1 MKRFRSSCCQPV
13 APIVLLCAM
22 AVLAAAPAFA
32 EKRVALVIGNG
43 AYTTST
49 TLKNPPA
56 DAVDISAALKSAG
69 FAVTTLIDA
78 RREAM
83 EKAVRDF
90 GNALR
95 DPDAVGLF
103 YYSGHGAQVEGAN
116 YLLPVDAD
124 IQAQDELAYK
134 AVNVEQML
142 AKMRSAGNRLNIV
155 VLDACR
161 NNPFPGST
169 RSADKG
175 LAVVGVKV
183 PESIIVYATDPGA
196 VAQDGDGRNSP
207 FTKAFITQLAVP
219 GQEISVAL
227 RRVTGEVKELTRGA
241 QTPWISTNYT
251 SDFSFRPAGGGFVA
265 ATPALS
271 PAAPSKTPS
280 FGAVT
285 AATGN
290 LSITLATAGTVSVAG
305 LSASV
310 PAGTV
315 PVKNLPAGSQTV
327 TVSYADGKSESRS
340 VTVPS
345 SGTVSVVF
353 AYVPATATSVTPISA
368 YKIGDKGPA
377 GGLIFYDKGSVSDG
391 WRYLEAAPVD
401 TNTTKW
407 YNGNY
412 ISIKTGTEVGAGR
425 ANTVAIVATQ
435 GKGSYAAQ
443 LCSDLVLGG
452 YDDWFLPSMDEL
464 DLMYQNL
471 KKVGLGGFIGVWFW
485 SSSQNN
491 RLAWIQKFS
500 DGEQSGS
507 VDGRCTVRA
516 IRAF

>member
-1 MKRFRSSCCQPV
+1 MKRPSPV
-13 APIVLLCAM
+13 VFVIAM
-22 AVLAAAPAFA
+22 AAMLASPAFA

-43 AYTTST
+43 AYKTST

-56 DAVDISAALKSAG
+56 DAADISAALKSAG

-90 GNALR
+90 GSALK

-134 AVNVEQML
+134 AVNAEQVL

-207 FTKAFITQLAVP
+207 FTKAFITQLAVS

-227 RRVTGEVKELTRGA
+227 RRVTGEVKDVTKGA

-251 SDFSFRPAGGGFVA
+251 SDFSFRPAGGGSVA

-310 PAGTV
+310 PASTV
-315 PVKNLPAGSQTV
+315 PVNDLPAGSQTV
-327 TVSYADGKSESRS
+327 SVTYADGKSESRT

-345 SGTVSVVF
+345 GGTVSVGF
-353 AYVPATATSVTPISA
+353 AYVPATATSVTPIGA

-391 WRYLEAAPVD
+391 WRYLEAMPVD
-401 TNTTKW
+401 THTNMQW
-407 YNGNY
+407 NNGNDTD
-412 ISIKTGTEVGAGR
+412 IKTGTAVGAGR
-425 ANTVAIVATQ
+425 VYTEAIVAAQ

-443 LCSDLVLGG
+443 ICADLVLGA
-452 YDDWFLPSMDEL
+452 YDDWFLPSKDEL
-464 DLMYQNL
+464 DLMYKNL
-471 KKVGLGGFIGVWFW
+471 KKDGLGGFASADYW
-485 SSSQNN
+485 SSSENATMD
-491 RLAWIQKFS
+491 AWFQYF
-500 DGEQSGS
+500 GNGGQGNGS
-507 VDGRCTVRA
+507 KGYGRWVRA